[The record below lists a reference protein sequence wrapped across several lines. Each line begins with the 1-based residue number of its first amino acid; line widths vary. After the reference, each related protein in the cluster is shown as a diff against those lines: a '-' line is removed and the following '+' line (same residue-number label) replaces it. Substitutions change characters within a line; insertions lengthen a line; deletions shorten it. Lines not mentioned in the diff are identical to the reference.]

1 MLDWPFL
8 IRAARDLAVM
18 PLLSHN
24 LRGCFPEL
32 VPETVLEELRGLH
45 QDHVSRSL
53 YLTGQL
59 LKIVKRFESKGIPV
73 LPYKGP
79 ALADLLYGHP
89 ALRHFSDLDLLIR
102 KEDIGRSLEL
112 LTAMGFRPEMRLG
125 GAQAVAFKHA
135 YNEITMLSADASVL
149 LELQWAPVPWSF
161 CFSHERM
168 NLRDFPSASV
178 AGSIRW
184 PSLPPEELLLVLCV
198 HGTKDGWDRLSLVC
212 DIAELIRVY
221 GDLDWDRL
229 MGIASMTGGMRM
241 LALGLVLSRDL
252 LGATLPREM
261 TEAINRDPAAA
272 SLARHVERR
281 LFGDASKAL
290 GISAKYLFYLKARER
305 LRDRVGFC
313 MRLGITNLLIEWRHL
328 GLPDYL
334 LPFYY
339 LSRPLRLFH
348 RHGEAMLR
356 QWCRRERVVR
366 GCHAD

>member
-1 MLDWPFL
+1 
-8 IRAARDLAVM
+8 M
-18 PLLSHN
+18 PLLSRN
-24 LRGCFPEL
+24 LRGCVSEL
-32 VPETVLEELRGLH
+32 VPETVLEELRALH
-45 QDHVSRSL
+45 EDHVSRSL

-112 LTAMGFRPEMRLG
+112 LEAMGFRAEMRLG

-135 YNEITMLSADASVL
+135 YNEIPMLSADASVL

-168 NLRDFPSASV
+168 NIRDFPTASV

-221 GDLDWDRL
+221 SELDWDRL
-229 MGIASMTGGMRM
+229 MDIASVTGGMRM

-252 LGATLPREM
+252 LGATLPGEM
-261 TEAINRDPAAA
+261 TEVINGDPAAA
-272 SLARHVERR
+272 LLARHVERR
-281 LFGDASKAL
+281 LFGDSSKPL
-290 GISAKYLFYLKARER
+290 GISEKYLFYLKARER
-305 LRDRVGFC
+305 LRDKAGFC
-313 MRLGITNLLIEWRHL
+313 IRLGMTNLLIEWRHL

-334 LPFYY
+334 LPVYY
-339 LSRPLRLFH
+339 ALKPFRLMKRLSERK
-348 RHGEAMLR
+348 LR
-356 QWCRRERVVR
+356 QI
-366 GCHAD
+366 CHAPSSLWKCQNAE